1 MNYLTVRKA
10 KARKRVVGK
19 NRKSMSNDIDIHQ
32 LDPQRQVL
40 FVLNNS
46 DKPCSVPE
54 IKEKLIAYGVSPD
67 TREIASLLNSI
78 RDRRRKFLKD
88 GLVYKDTN
96 GYQIMQ
102 KGIEYLKSTVVIVDP
117 AQEGMSTHQ
126 TISQIFSGL
135 FGEIKLCDPYF
146 DDKAFSLL
154 ENHLDQ
160 PKMKSIRIIYSKN
173 RIDSTK
179 NYKIGKY
186 LIELKKKKEIHDRF
200 IIDDNHLY
208 FLGTSLNNIGS
219 KLSFIFNLS
228 IYRNKFDSVFQSY
241 WSSS

>member
-1 MNYLTVRKA
+1 MNK
-10 KARKRVVGK
+10 
-19 NRKSMSNDIDIHQ
+19 DIDIHQ

-40 FVLNNS
+40 FVLDKS
-46 DKPCSVPE
+46 DKPCSVSE
-54 IKEKLIAYGVSPD
+54 IKDKLIAYGVSPD
-67 TREIASLLNSI
+67 IREIASLLNSI

-102 KGIEYLKSTVVIVDP
+102 KGIEYLKSTIVMIDP
-117 AQEGMSTHQ
+117 SQEGMSIHQ
-126 TISQIFSGL
+126 TIGQIFSGL
-135 FGEIKLCDPYF
+135 SGEIKLCDPYF
-146 DDKAFSLL
+146 DDKACSLL
-154 ENHLDQ
+154 EYHLDH

-173 RIDSTK
+173 GIDDSIK
-179 NYKIGKY
+179 NHKIGKCP
-186 LIELKKKKEIHDRF
+186 IELKKKKEIHDRF

-208 FLGTSLNNIGS
+208 FLGASLNNIGS
-219 KLSFIFNLS
+219 KLSFIINLS